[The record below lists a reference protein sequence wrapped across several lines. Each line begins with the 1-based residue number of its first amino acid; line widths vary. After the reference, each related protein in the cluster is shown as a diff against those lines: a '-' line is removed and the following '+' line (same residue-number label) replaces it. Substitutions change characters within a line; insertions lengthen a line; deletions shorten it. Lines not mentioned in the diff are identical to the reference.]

1 MNLEIAKDKFK
12 NYAQQFKV
20 ADNKVNIKI
29 THTMGV
35 VEVSGYIARNLNLS
49 QEDIELAELIGLLH
63 DIGRFEQAVKY
74 DNYDDYDTID
84 HAELGV
90 EILFKDDFIREFI
103 DTDKYDNIIKEA
115 IRNHNKYEIEEGLDE
130 RELLFAK
137 IIRDADKTDNFEVKQ
152 YQDFESLF
160 KASEQEVQEEKITD
174 DIWNV
179 FLQEKTIIS
188 SQRVTN
194 MDKWLSYLAWVYDYN
209 FAHSLQYLKE
219 HDCINKVID
228 RLDYKNEVTKERM
241 ECAREK
247 ANRYI
252 NEKLVNN

>member
-35 VEVSGYIARNLNLS
+35 VKVSEYIARKLNLVE
-49 QEDIELAELIGLLH
+49 EDVKLAKLIGLLH

-90 EILFKDDFIREFI
+90 EILFKNGFIREFI
-103 DTDKYDNIIKEA
+103 DTDKYGNIIEKA

-137 IIRDADKTDNFEVKQ
+137 IIRDADKTDNFKVKQ

-209 FAHSLQYLKE
+209 FVPSLQYLKE
-219 HDCINKVID
+219 NDCINKVID
-228 RLDYKNEVTKERM
+228 RLDYKDEITKERM

-247 ANRYI
+247 VNRYI
-252 NEKLVNN
+252 NERLANN

>member
-1 MNLEIAKDKFK
+1 MNLENAIEKFK
-12 NYAQQFKV
+12 KYAQQFKV
-20 ADNKVNIKI
+20 TDNKVNIKV

-35 VEVSGYIARNLNLS
+35 VKVSEYIARKLNLNE
-49 QEDIELAELIGLLH
+49 EDIELAKLIGLLH
-63 DIGRFEQAVKY
+63 DIGRFEQAVRY
-74 DNYDDYDTID
+74 DNYDDYDTLD

-90 EILFKDDFIREFI
+90 EILFKNGFIREFI
-103 DTDKYDNIIKEA
+103 DTDKYDNIIEKA
-115 IRNHNKYEIEEGLDE
+115 IRNHNKFEIEDGLDE

-174 DIWNV
+174 DVWNE
-179 FLQEKTIIS
+179 FLQGRTIIS
-188 SQRVTN
+188 SHRVTN
-194 MDKWLSYLAWVYDYN
+194 MDKWLSYIAWIYDYN
-209 FAHSLQYLKE
+209 FFPGLQYLKE
-219 HDCINKVID
+219 NDCINKVID

>member
-90 EILFKDDFIREFI
+90 EILFKNGFIREFI
-103 DTDKYDNIIKEA
+103 DTDKYGNIIEKA
-115 IRNHNKYEIEEGLDE
+115 IRNHNKYEIEDGLDE

-137 IIRDADKTDNFEVKQ
+137 IIRDADKTDNFKVKQ

-219 HDCINKVID
+219 NDCINKVID
-228 RLDYKNEVTKERM
+228 RLDYKDEITKERM

>member
-63 DIGRFEQAVKY
+63 DIGRFEQAVRY

-90 EILFKDDFIREFI
+90 EILFKNGFIREFI
-103 DTDKYDNIIKEA
+103 DTDKYGNIIEKA

-247 ANRYI
+247 VNRYI
-252 NEKLVNN
+252 NERLANN

>member
-1 MNLEIAKDKFK
+1 MNLENAIEKFK

-20 ADNKVNIKI
+20 TDNKVNIKVN
-29 THTMGV
+29 HTMGV
-35 VEVSGYIARNLNLS
+35 VKVSEYIARKLNLVE
-49 QEDIELAELIGLLH
+49 EDVELAKLIGLFH
-63 DIGRFEQAVKY
+63 DIGRFEQAVRY

-90 EILFKDDFIREFI
+90 EILFKNGFIREFI
-103 DTDKYDNIIKEA
+103 DTDKYGNIIEKA

-247 ANRYI
+247 VNRYI
-252 NEKLVNN
+252 NERLANN

>member
-1 MNLEIAKDKFK
+1 M
-12 NYAQQFKV
+12 
-20 ADNKVNIKI
+20 
-29 THTMGV
+29 
-35 VEVSGYIARNLNLS
+35 VE
-49 QEDIELAELIGLLH
+49 EDVELAKLIGLLY
-63 DIGRFEQAVKY
+63 DIGRFEQAVRY

-90 EILFKDDFIREFI
+90 EILFKNGFIREFI
-103 DTDKYDNIIKEA
+103 DTDKYGNIIEKA

-247 ANRYI
+247 VNRYI
-252 NEKLVNN
+252 NERLANN

>member
-90 EILFKDDFIREFI
+90 EILFKNGFIREFI
-103 DTDKYDNIIKEA
+103 DTDKYGNIIEKA

>member
-1 MNLEIAKDKFK
+1 M
-12 NYAQQFKV
+12 
-20 ADNKVNIKI
+20 
-29 THTMGV
+29 
-35 VEVSGYIARNLNLS
+35 
-49 QEDIELAELIGLLH
+49 
-63 DIGRFEQAVKY
+63 
-74 DNYDDYDTID
+74 
-84 HAELGV
+84 
-90 EILFKDDFIREFI
+90 
-103 DTDKYDNIIKEA
+103 
-115 IRNHNKYEIEEGLDE
+115 
-130 RELLFAK
+130 LFAK

-247 ANRYI
+247 VNRYI
-252 NEKLVNN
+252 NERLANN

>member
-63 DIGRFEQAVKY
+63 DIGRFEQAVRY

-90 EILFKDDFIREFI
+90 EILFKNGFIREFI
-103 DTDKYDNIIKEA
+103 DTDKYGNIIEKA

>member
-90 EILFKDDFIREFI
+90 EILFKNGFIREFI
-103 DTDKYDNIIKEA
+103 DTDKYGNIIEKA
-115 IRNHNKYEIEEGLDE
+115 IRNHNKYKIEEGLDE